1 MLCGRGPGEIALI
14 AAGLLGAAG
23 CATLPEVRQEMAEQR
38 SSQVN
43 FEGPSGP
50 VSDTR
55 SDEILAALG
64 ISDTLRRHL
73 AFEQTV
79 NEDSPLVLGNRV
91 TLLQN
96 GPATYEAMFA
106 AMRAARDHINLET
119 YIFEDGEQG
128 QQFAAL
134 LLEKQAAGVQ
144 VNVIYD
150 SVGGLPTPEEFFERL
165 RAAGIRVL
173 EFNPVNPLT
182 KNTKPWLMNN
192 RDHRKQLLVDG
203 RIAFIG
209 GVNISD
215 SYASAPRRART
226 RRKPAPEP
234 NPDEGWRDTH
244 VQIEGPVVAQFQ
256 KAFMDTWARQKGE
269 PLVER
274 RYFPELEP
282 VGDEIVR
289 AMGSLAEHEESPIYM
304 TLVSAISRAE
314 QEVFL
319 TVAYFAPDPK
329 VMKALCDAARRG
341 ADVKLVLPSHTD
353 SWAIFH
359 LGRSYY
365 TKLLKAGVEI
375 YERRGALMHAKT
387 GVIDGVW
394 STVGS
399 SNIDWRSF
407 LHNDEINAVV
417 LSREFAARMEAMFL
431 ADLAE
436 STKIEL
442 REWRRRSLWMRL
454 KERISR
460 LGAYWL

>member
-1 MLCGRGPGEIALI
+1 
-14 AAGLLGAAG
+14 
-23 CATLPEVRQEMAEQR
+23 EQR
-38 SSQVN
+38 SIQVI

-215 SYASAPRRART
+215 SYASAPRRARA

-234 NPDEGWRDTH
+234 NPDE
-244 VQIEGPVVAQFQ
+244 
-256 KAFMDTWARQKGE
+256 
-269 PLVER
+269 
-274 RYFPELEP
+274 
-282 VGDEIVR
+282 
-289 AMGSLAEHEESPIYM
+289 
-304 TLVSAISRAE
+304 
-314 QEVFL
+314 
-319 TVAYFAPDPK
+319 
-329 VMKALCDAARRG
+329 
-341 ADVKLVLPSHTD
+341 
-353 SWAIFH
+353 
-359 LGRSYY
+359 
-365 TKLLKAGVEI
+365 
-375 YERRGALMHAKT
+375 
-387 GVIDGVW
+387 
-394 STVGS
+394 
-399 SNIDWRSF
+399 
-407 LHNDEINAVV
+407 
-417 LSREFAARMEAMFL
+417 
-431 ADLAE
+431 
-436 STKIEL
+436 
-442 REWRRRSLWMRL
+442 
-454 KERISR
+454 
-460 LGAYWL
+460 